1 MQERQDLVLVLTK
14 DTQPPWYHLSE
25 RLFLSSA
32 FGSFVKN
39 QVAVDYFCVFYSTS
53 FVYMFCASTILF
65 LSL

>member
-1 MQERQDLVLVLTK
+1 MQERQDLVLVLTE
-14 DTQPPWYHLSE
+14 DTQPPWYHLLK

-53 FVYMFCASTILF
+53 FVYMFCASTMVF
-65 LSL
+65 LLL